1 MVKIYLDLDE
11 KAANEVAEDVRR
23 NGKDGN
29 YIVEIDAKTNSNV
42 TLSWTIFAFELTD
55 DGTITGAYRLY
66 TVWLELDKPSEFH
79 VNLVEE
85 GDATK

>member
-11 KAANEVAEDVRR
+11 KACNEVEEDIRR
-23 NGKDGN
+23 NKKDEN
-29 YIVEIDAKTNSNV
+29 YILEIDAKTNSNM
-42 TLSWTIFAFELTD
+42 TLSWTIFAFELSD
-55 DGTITGAYRLY
+55 DGTITGGYRLY
-66 TVWLELDKPSEFH
+66 TVWLELDKPNEFH